1 MMTFEECYK
10 KAMQDASLEEFS
22 DDALISKMEFLYNEL
37 IRVNSY
43 MNLTAITD
51 VTGVVYRHIA
61 DCLCVSKFIPEN
73 SKVIDVGCGGGFPT
87 LPLAIARPD
96 LEITALDSTAKK
108 LEFVK
113 SVANSLSL
121 NVKTLPA
128 RAEDVANQSEFRES
142 FDVCVSRAVARLSVL
157 DELCLPFVRVG
168 GLFLAMKGQ
177 DHKAELDEA
186 KGGIVKLGG
195 KIISDGEYV
204 IPDAG
209 TRSVTVIEK
218 VKNTPKGYP
227 RAFAKIKKSPLL

>member
-1 MMTFEECYK
+1 MIFEECYQ

-22 DDALISKMEFLYNEL
+22 DAELAKRMEYLYNEL

-61 DCLCVSKFIPEN
+61 DCLCAAKFIPKN
-73 SKVIDVGCGGGFPT
+73 AKVMDVGCGGGFPT

-113 SVANSLSL
+113 SVAKDLSLS
-121 NVKTLPA
+121 VKNLPA
-128 RAEDVANQSEFRES
+128 RAEEVANDPLYREA
-142 FDVCVSRAVARLSVL
+142 FDVCVSRAVARLSIL
-157 DELCLPFVRVG
+157 DELCLPFVKVG
-168 GLFLAMKGQ
+168 GLFLALKGQ
-177 DHKAELDEA
+177 DHEAELKEA
-186 KGGIVKLGG
+186 RLGIERLGG
-195 KIISDGEYV
+195 KVLSDAEYL

-218 VKNTPKGYP
+218 IKNTPKEYP
-227 RAFAKIKKSPLL
+227 RAFAKIKKAPL